1 MISPINLTLKKIIA
15 ILICALLS
23 FCFIYSVSGQSSST
37 VVNAEASTSQPPVGS
52 TLTVTLKI
60 SNVQNLAGIDATI
73 QWNSSVLSLSNVV
86 LNLGVESHSDGV
98 LHGYKLNYDS
108 NTLSSGD
115 IYVQEEKVSGS
126 YHLVA
131 QSIGQT
137 IPGFIGSGSIATLTF
152 NVTSAGSTE
161 LALETALADHP
172 ASGETA
178 NLIDHQDTVD
188 SVTAVIPE
196 FPSATILALF
206 IALASAAMILTAKQL
221 KKNKVASN
229 QKECYSNRQ

>member
-1 MISPINLTLKKIIA
+1 MKSPIKLTPKKIIA

-23 FCFIYSVSGQSSST
+23 FCLIYTVSAQSSST
-37 VVNAEASTSQPPVGS
+37 VVNAEASTSQPQIGS

-60 SNVQNLAGIDATI
+60 SNVQNLAGIDATL

-86 LNLGVESHSDGV
+86 LNLGVESHSNGV
-98 LHGYKLNYDS
+98 LHGNKLNYDS
-108 NTLSSGD
+108 NSLSSGD

-131 QSIGQT
+131 QSVGQAT
-137 IPGFIGSGSIATLTF
+137 PGFTGSGTIATLTF
-152 NVTSAGSTE
+152 NVTSTGPTG
-161 LALETALADHP
+161 LNLQTDLADHP
-172 ASGETA
+172 AAGETA

-196 FPSATILALF
+196 FPSTTILALF
-206 IALASAAMILTAKQL
+206 IALGTAAIVLTAKQL
-221 KKNKVASN
+221 NKKKIMSN
-229 QKECYSNRQ
+229 AKEL

>member
-1 MISPINLTLKKIIA
+1 MISPIKLTLKKIIT

-23 FCFIYSVSGQSSST
+23 FCLIYTVSAQSSST
-37 VVNAEASTSQPPVGS
+37 VMNAEASTSQPHVGS
-52 TLTVTLKI
+52 TLTLTLKI
-60 SNVQNLAGIDATI
+60 SNVQNLAGIDATL

-86 LNLGVESHSDGV
+86 LNLGVESHSNGV
-98 LHGYKLNYDS
+98 LHGNELNYDS

-131 QSIGQT
+131 QSVGQAT
-137 IPGFIGSGSIATLTF
+137 PGFTGSGTIATLTF
-152 NVTSAGSTE
+152 NVTSTGPTG
-161 LALETALADHP
+161 LALEADLADHP
-172 ASGETA
+172 AVGETA

-196 FPSATILALF
+196 FPSTTILALF
-206 IALASAAMILTAKQL
+206 IALATAAIILTAKQL
-221 KKNKVASN
+221 NKNKIMSN
-229 QKECYSNRQ
+229 AKEL